1 VTDRL
6 ARLREI
12 VRELGA
18 DGAIIT
24 HATNRRY
31 FSGFP
36 AAEDAPDESY
46 GVLFVN
52 PDEAILFS
60 SPTNLPWAAAS
71 ARPPVVARPWQQPWQ
86 EFLSQEFAAR
96 AMRRVAFEDRALSV
110 ADYAAITG
118 KAPNLEL
125 VPFEN
130 ALSEVRG
137 VKDESELAAIAA
149 AARITDAALASVVR
163 DLRPGVTERQ
173 LAWRLELAIRE
184 LGADGLAFSVG
195 VAAGPHSARP
205 HHDATDR
212 AIAAGEPL
220 VIDMGAEVD
229 GYCADLTRT
238 ICPGDP
244 PATFRD
250 RYNMVLAAQELALQ
264 GIRPGMTGR
273 EADAL
278 ARDALTRSGYGEQF
292 VHGLGHGVGLLI
304 HEFPGLGTRSDDEL
318 RPGHVITVEPGIYLE
333 EWGGI
338 RIEDLCV
345 VTATGLD
352 ILSAAPK

>member
-1 VTDRL
+1 MTDRL

-12 VRELGA
+12 VRDLGG

-24 HATNRRY
+24 HSTNRRY

-36 AAEDAPDESY
+36 GAEDAPDESY
-46 GVLFVN
+46 GVLLVT
-52 PDEAILFS
+52 PEDAVLFS

-71 ARPPVVARPWQQPWQ
+71 ARQPVVARPWQQPWQ
-86 EFLSQEFAAR
+86 EFLGQEFAAR
-96 AMRRVAFEDRALSV
+96 GMRRVAFEDRALSV
-110 ADYAAITG
+110 ADHAAIMG
-118 KAPNLEL
+118 KAPDVEL
-125 VPFEN
+125 LPFKDT
-130 ALSEVRG
+130 LSEVRG
-137 VKDESELAAIAA
+137 VKDESELAAIAEA
-149 AARITDAALASVVR
+149 AHITDAALAGVLR
-163 DLRPGVTERQ
+163 ELRPGVTERE
-173 LAWRLELAIRE
+173 LAWRLELAVRE
-184 LGADGLAFSVG
+184 LGADGLAFPVG

-205 HHDATDR
+205 HHDATDQ
-212 AIAAGEPL
+212 AIAEGEPL
-220 VIDMGAEVD
+220 VIDMGAEVN

-238 ICPGDP
+238 VCLGDP

-250 RYNMVLAAQELALQ
+250 RYNKVLAAQESALR

-278 ARDALTRSGYGEQF
+278 ARDALTQSGYGEQF

-318 RPGHVITVEPGIYLE
+318 KPGHVITIEPGIYLE

-338 RIEDLCV
+338 RIEDLGV
-345 VTATGLD
+345 VTANGLE